1 MAGDK
6 RGQVSMVRDGV
17 KYVGY
22 YFIEDDVI
30 KVSTETGTMS
40 RPVRG
45 MPAKELAE
53 QLLAK
58 LVHEEIKSLK

>member
-1 MAGDK
+1 
-6 RGQVSMVRDGV
+6 MVRDGV
-17 KYVGY
+17 KYLGY
-22 YFIEDDVI
+22 YFIENDVI

-45 MPAKELAE
+45 MPVKELAE

-58 LVHEEIKSLK
+58 LVNEEIKSLK